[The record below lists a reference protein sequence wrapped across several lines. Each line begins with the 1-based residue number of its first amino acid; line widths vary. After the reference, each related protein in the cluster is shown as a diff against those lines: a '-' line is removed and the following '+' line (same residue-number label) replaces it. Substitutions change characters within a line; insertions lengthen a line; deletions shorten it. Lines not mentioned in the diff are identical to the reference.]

1 MRYFLSRY
9 LHKKPI
15 NNRFQKISFILVIVI
30 LCGFPFYTF
39 GQQAISL
46 PEAIERTLS
55 YHPDLK
61 TYDYQ
66 KQVFQGTVQ
75 QAGAKSIPQINLT
88 LEEGFGTGDYSGLR
102 QAQTS
107 LSISWLL
114 DQKLIKS
121 RVNTA
126 LVESKRLPFERESKV
141 LDLAAKTADYFIAAL
156 INQEKLA
163 IAQQAN
169 QQTYSHLKAIAK
181 RVAVGKSSGVDKL
194 RAKAKLAQQKLITE
208 NIQQQLVLSKQQLF
222 SQWQGAIK
230 NIPLQGKL
238 RQLSEIPKLGT
249 LQHYINNNPQIKLF
263 SIQKDIAQSK
273 INLARISARPS
284 WELTA
289 GIRRSEATN
298 DYALLAGISIP
309 FGGKNRY
316 QGKIQALKAKQQQ
329 YQAESEAWKSALSV
343 QLSLLIAQ
351 LNYDKRVIKSL
362 EKQVIPLLKQA
373 VRKAKQAYYIGQ
385 YSYTEWSVIQQDL
398 FKTQMELI
406 DVYHSFHLNN
416 IELERLTGRIL
427 PAR

>member
-121 RVNTA
+121 RVNSA
-126 LVESKRLPFERESKV
+126 LMESKRLPFERENKV
-141 LDLAAKTADYFIAAL
+141 LDLAAKTADYFIGAL
-156 INQEKLA
+156 INQEKLS
-163 IAQQAN
+163 IAQQAS
-169 QQTYSHLKAIAK
+169 QQTSSHLKAIAK
-181 RVAVGKSSGVDKL
+181 RVAVGKTSNIDKL
-194 RAKAKLAQQKLITE
+194 RAKAKLAQQKLISE
-208 NIQQQLVLSKQQLF
+208 NIKQQLILSKQQLF
-222 SQWQGAIK
+222 AQWQGEGKSVMLAGQLQQLVDIPEKEILQSAIE
-230 NIPLQGKL
+230 NN
-238 RQLSEIPKLGT
+238 PKLK
-249 LQHYINNNPQIKLF
+249 IF
-263 SIQKDIAQSK
+263 SIQQEIAQSK

-316 QGKIQALKAKQQQ
+316 QGKIQALKAEQQQ
-329 YQAESEAWKSALSV
+329 YQVESEAWKSALSV

-362 EKQVIPLLKQA
+362 EKKVIPLLKQA

-385 YSYTEWSVIQQDL
+385 YSYTEWSVIQQEL
-398 FKTQMELI
+398 FKTRMELI